1 MLLVT
6 NFFGRLFLFFKC
18 LFYKY
23 LGIFEYVLRVV
34 RGVWDTAMNKIKVFV
49 FRGFIF
55 VWEEIGNKL

>member
-6 NFFGRLFLFFKC
+6 NFFGRLFLFFKR

-34 RGVWDTAMNKIKVFV
+34 RGVWDTAMNKIEVFV